1 MSITEPVIAFGSA
14 PVFRPVCAVI
24 HPAAFVHNLERVRD
38 KAGSARIWA
47 VVKADGYGHG
57 LERAARF
64 LSEADG
70 FGVAC
75 MDEALRL
82 REAGFDQP
90 LVVLEGVFSL
100 REWTLVWQHGLQCV
114 IHSHDQLQWLEHW
127 LTRHS
132 DAQGV
137 RPALTVWLKFDTGMH
152 RLGFEPDEASQV
164 VASLQCMPADIDW
177 HWMSHLACADEVDG
191 QAVTEQQSAVFARLT
206 ESTAGQRSLANSA
219 GVQSYPQ
226 THYDWVRPGIMLYGA
241 SARSGTDLAPAMTLM
256 AAVTRLRWIASG
268 EAVGYGQRWRAQ
280 RQTLLAVVSIGYGDG
295 YPRHAPSGTPVLIQ
309 GRKVPLVGRV
319 SMDLITVDV
328 TDLSS
333 QVSVGDPVILWGQ
346 GLDVDEV
353 ADYCGTIGYELL
365 CGVTPRVPRLEA
377 DEAEE
382 AYVWHNRSDD
392 DGHNPTG
399 V

>member
-1 MSITEPVIAFGSA
+1 MSITETVSPAM
-14 PVFRPVCAVI
+14 FRPVCAVI
-24 HPAAFVHNLERVRD
+24 HPAAFAWNLERV
-38 KAGSARIWA
+38 KEKVGNARIWA

-57 LERAARF
+57 LARAARF

-70 FGVAC
+70 LGVAC
-75 MDEALRL
+75 LDEALRL
-82 REAGFDQP
+82 REAGFHQP

-100 REWTLVWQHGLQCV
+100 REWALVWQHRLQCV
-114 IHSHDQLQWLEHW
+114 IHSHDQLLWLEHW
-127 LTRHS
+127 LNHHI
-132 DAQGV
+132 DADQA

-152 RLGFEPDEASQV
+152 RLGFEPDEASRV
-164 VASLQCMPADIDW
+164 VASLQRLPAEIDW
-177 HWMSHLACADEVDG
+177 HWMSHLACADEADG
-191 QAVTEQQSAVFARLT
+191 QAVTEQQCAVFEGLT
-206 ESTAGQRSLANSA
+206 ESMPGQRSLANSA

-241 SARSGTDLAPAMTLM
+241 SARSGTDLVPAMTLM
-256 AAVTRLRWIASG
+256 AAVTRLRWIGSG

-280 RQTLLAVVSIGYGDG
+280 RPTLLAVVSIGYGDG
-295 YPRHAPSGTPVLIQ
+295 YPRHAPSGTPVLIHGQ
-309 GRKVPLVGRV
+309 KVPLVGRV

-365 CGVTPRVPRLEA
+365 CGVTPRVPRLET
-377 DEAEE
+377 DQAEK
-382 AYVWHNRSDD
+382 AHVWHNRSDD
-392 DGHNPTG
+392 DGHTSTG